1 MKFYSHHE
9 ILLKDHLREVGERS
23 KEYFYFENEDNSE
36 KFRILSYYIG
46 LTHDFGK
53 YTTYFQNKLFNED
66 YQSKYSDHS
75 LISSLFSS
83 YYVFK
88 NLDKFNLDDEIKKF
102 LPLITFF
109 VVIHHHSDLKSL
121 QYLKDILKN
130 QENIEKIN
138 KQMEDMIKNKSLI
151 NEELK
156 ENGINLE
163 IENFYDSF
171 EELKGELLKESYF
184 YEKLEEDLKIKIS
197 FIVLIL
203 FSSLIDADKKS
214 AGRIDEVDRAEIPA
228 DIIDKYKKIKF
239 KSSEN
244 SFINKVRNE
253 IYEKVINEI
262 SKIDLNKKIYTLT
275 SPTGSGKTLTA
286 FSFAFKLRSKIKE
299 KFGYLPRI
307 VYSLPFISI
316 INQNFQVLEDVLS
329 IIEDYKGN
337 KSKYLISHHHLSN
350 TKYEEGNELKEIDE
364 SLELIESW
372 ESEIIVTTFVQ
383 FLETIIGFKN
393 RFLKKYHNIAKSI
406 IILDEVQNI
415 PIEYWDLI
423 EKILFYLTKYLN
435 CYIILMTA
443 TKPLLFNNIETIELL
458 DDNEKYFKNFN
469 RVLIQQKF
477 DLDTLDKLEKY
488 FLEIFEKNK
497 SKSFMFVFNTINIS
511 IEFYNKLKSHN
522 FIKNLYYLSS
532 NIIPKHRIERIN
544 EIKEKLKINDQI
556 FLVSTQVV
564 EAGVDISFNIVFRD
578 IAPFDSIV
586 QVAGRCNR
594 EFKEDK
600 GDAYIVMLNNERG
613 NLYASFVYGKISPN
627 LSYVIL
633 KNSNKIE
640 EKDLFDFINSYF
652 NEIKDKKS
660 QEESENIFKSLINLN
675 FYDKY
680 TEYSVS
686 KFKLIENINVYPIY
700 IEIDENSKNIWKKYK
715 EIIENEKLKPW
726 EKKIQIYNFR
736 DEFENYIVSVRI
748 NEKNFK
754 TLEIFHDE
762 YLGYVPKDKVDKYYD
777 IETGFNIKEGIYLIW

>member
-1 MKFYSHHE
+1 MNYYSHPE
-9 ILLKDHLREVGERS
+9 ILLKDHLKDVGERS

-83 YYVFK
+83 YYIFK
-88 NLDKFNLDDEIKKF
+88 NFDKFNLDDEIKKF

-109 VVIHHHSDLKSL
+109 AVIHHHSDLKSL
-121 QYLKDILKN
+121 QYLSDILKN

-138 KQMEDMIKNKSLI
+138 KQMEDMIKNKNLI
-151 NEELK
+151 NEELIQ
-156 ENGINLE
+156 NGINLE

-171 EELKGELLKESYF
+171 EEIKDELLKESYF
-184 YEKLEEDLKIKIS
+184 YEKLKEDLKIKIL

-214 AGRIDEVDRAEIPA
+214 AGRIDDIDRAEIPS
-228 DIIDKYKKIKF
+228 DIIDRYKKIKF

-262 SKIDLNKKIYTLT
+262 NNIDLNKKIYTLT

-286 FSFAFKLRSKIKE
+286 FSFTFKLRSKIKE

-307 VYSLPFISI
+307 VYSLPFITI
-316 INQNFQVLEDVLS
+316 INQNFQVLEDVFS
-329 IIEDYKGN
+329 ILEDYKGN
-337 KSKYLISHHHLSN
+337 KSRYLISHHHLSN

-372 ESEIIVTTFVQ
+372 ESEVIVTTFVQ

-406 IILDEVQNI
+406 LILDEVQNI

-423 EKILFYLTKYLN
+423 EKILLYLTKYLN

-443 TKPLLFNNIETIELL
+443 TKPLIFRNTETVELL
-458 DDNEKYFKNFN
+458 KDNENYFKDFDRVIIHQNFDVN
-469 RVLIQQKF
+469 S
-477 DLDTLDKLEKY
+477 LDKLEEN
-488 FLEIFEKNK
+488 FLKIKENQ
-497 SKSFMFVFNTINIS
+497 SKSFMFVFNTINSS
-511 IEFYNKLKSHN
+511 IEFYKKLKSYN
-522 FIKNLYYLSS
+522 FENLYYLSS
-532 NIIPKHRIERIN
+532 NIIPKHRIERIK
-544 EIKEKLKINDQI
+544 EIKEKIKNKEQI

-564 EAGVDISFNIVFRD
+564 EAGVDLSFNNVFRD

-594 EFKEDK
+594 EFNEEKGDVYIVRLNNDK
-600 GDAYIVMLNNERG
+600 GYL
-613 NLYASFVYGKISPN
+613 LASYVYGNISPD
-627 LSYVIL
+627 LSHKIL
-633 KNSNKIE
+633 INNKKIE
-640 EKDLFDFINSYF
+640 EKDLFKFINLYF
-652 NEIKDKKS
+652 DEIKDKKS
-660 QEESENIFKSLINLN
+660 QDESENIFKSLINLN
-675 FYDKY
+675 FYDNY
-680 TEYSVS
+680 AIHSVS
-686 KFKLIENINVYPIY
+686 KFHLIKNVNIYPIF
-700 IEIDENSKNIWKKYK
+700 IEIDENSENIWKRYK

-726 EKKIQIYNFR
+726 EKKILIYNFR
-736 DEFENYIVSVRI
+736 YEFENYIVSVRI
-748 NEKNFK
+748 NEKDFK
-754 TLEIFHDE
+754 NLEIFYDK
-762 YLGYVPKDKVDKYYD
+762 YLGFVPKNKVKDYYD
-777 IETGFNIKEGIYLIW
+777 LETGFIKKEGFNLIW